1 MDSFIDSLPDLTQTQ
16 VWILAAVLAG
26 IAVSQSPTAGR

>member
-1 MDSFIDSLPDLTQTQ
+1 MDQFSLPDLTQTQ

-26 IAVSQSPTAGR
+26 IAVSQSPIAGL